1 MKQFNNLRQLAQD
14 LRNRLEEKKI
24 ILLYAYNG
32 VGKTRLSME
41 FKDLGKIAE
50 QAEQADT
57 LYFNAFTEDLFS
69 WDNDLEGDLV
79 RVLKMNLK
87 SKFFNGVK
95 EYALEDKIRRFWNRF
110 SDINFQIDYDG
121 GDISFSRD
129 LLPNEEENS
138 QGEEKENPNQGTI
151 DNIKISRG
159 EETIF
164 IWCFFLA
171 IVQLVLDG
179 DEGYSWVKYIYIDD
193 PISSLDDNN
202 AVAVAVLLAELFKD
216 QSVKVVISTH
226 HALFYNALW
235 NVFKGS
241 VNKRVDTLYLKKD
254 GEECYSISYTRD
266 TPRFLHVAMLEEL
279 WKRSESGKLYTYHF
293 AMLRNVLE
301 RAASFHGYSNI
312 EECFKNEDISNASNL
327 YNRMINILTHG
338 NYSLY
343 EPIEMLD
350 DNKELF
356 KQILTAFT
364 KNYKFNPEIFAS
376 SKA

>member
-1 MKQFNNLRQLAQD
+1 MDHFSDLRQLARD
-14 LRNRLEEKKI
+14 IRDKLEEKKI

-41 FKDLGKIAE
+41 FKDIGKAE
-50 QAEQADT
+50 DGRDT

-69 WDNDLEGDLV
+69 WDNDLPGDKT
-79 RVLKMNLK
+79 RVLEMNLE
-87 SKFFNGVK
+87 SSFFSGAK
-95 EYALEDKIRRFWNRF
+95 EYALEDKIRVFWRRF
-110 SDINFQIDYDG
+110 SDINFQIDYEDG
-121 GDISFSRD
+121 SISFSRV
-129 LLPNEEENS
+129 LNLRE
-138 QGEEKENPNQGTI
+138 GEDPNQETVI

-164 IWCFFLA
+164 VWCFFLA

-202 AVAVAVLLAELFKD
+202 AVAVAVLLGEILKD
-216 QSVKVVISTH
+216 GPRKVVISTH

-235 NVFKGS
+235 NVFKSKSRCCLHFKKNGEDGYS
-241 VNKRVDTLYLKKD
+241 V
-254 GEECYSISYTRD
+254 SYTND

-279 WKRSESGKLYTYHF
+279 WKRAESGELYTYHF
-293 AMLRNVLE
+293 GMLRNVLE

-312 EECFKNEDISNASNL
+312 EECFKNEDIQEESPL
-327 YNRMINILTHG
+327 YSRMINILTHG

-343 EPIEMLD
+343 EPKEMME

-356 KQILTAFT
+356 KQILSAFI
-364 KNYKFNPEIFAS
+364 KNYKFNPDLFPSREA
-376 SKA
+376 

>member
-1 MKQFNNLRQLAQD
+1 MEKFSNLKELAKNLRTK
-14 LRNRLEEKKI
+14 LEEKGI

-41 FKDLGKIAE
+41 FKDLGKIGDE
-50 QAEQADT
+50 RDT

-69 WDNDLEGDLV
+69 WDNDLDEDAT
-79 RVLKMNLK
+79 RVLKMNLR
-87 SKFFNGVK
+87 SSFFNGASD
-95 EYALEDKIRRFWNRF
+95 YALEDKIRKFWTRF
-110 SDINFQIDYDG
+110 SDIDFQIDYDEG
-121 GDISFSRD
+121 SISFSRT
-129 LLPNEEENS
+129 LSPNEGGYPE
-138 QGEEKENPNQGTI
+138 GTTV

-164 IWCFFLA
+164 TWCFFLA

-202 AVAVAVLLAELFKD
+202 AVAVAVLLAEILKD
-216 QSVKVVISTH
+216 GTQKVVISTH

-235 NVFKGS
+235 NVFKGKS
-241 VNKRVDTLYLKKD
+241 KNRCCLHFKKD
-254 GEECYSISYTRD
+254 EENSYIVSGTND

-279 WKRSESGKLYTYHF
+279 WRRAESGDLYTYHF

-301 RAASFHGYSNI
+301 RAASFHGY
-312 EECFKNEDISNASNL
+312 EKFDECFKNEEIQEESPL
-327 YNRMINILTHG
+327 YSRIINIFSHG
-338 NYSLY
+338 KYSLY
-343 EPIEMLD
+343 EPKEMME

-356 KQILTAFT
+356 KQILSAFI
-364 KNYKFNPEIFAS
+364 KNYKFNPSLFP
-376 SKA
+376 SKEA